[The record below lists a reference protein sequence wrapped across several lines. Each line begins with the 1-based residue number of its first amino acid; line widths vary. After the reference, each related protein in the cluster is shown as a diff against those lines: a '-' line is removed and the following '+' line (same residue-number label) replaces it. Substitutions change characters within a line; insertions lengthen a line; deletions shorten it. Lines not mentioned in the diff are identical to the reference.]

1 MVLLSVFTVTDT
13 FDDIMSTLSLC
24 FVCECQ
30 IRTFFMSVHPSK
42 YAKSPLIASYMYWHL
57 YSDCGSHEDIPV
69 TTGSV
74 IDWGPWF

>member
-1 MVLLSVFTVTDT
+1 MHRVLIYFHYIEVHMVLLSVFTVTDT

-42 YAKSPLIASYMYWHL
+42 YAKSPLIASYMY
-57 YSDCGSHEDIPV
+57 
-69 TTGSV
+69 
-74 IDWGPWF
+74 